1 MKAYIISIAVSS
13 VICAVINM
21 ITPENWSKYISVV
34 TGLVITVC
42 IAQPIISI
50 ISDDG
55 IGEIEYTAKEHRT
68 DGETVLYDEIKEELE
83 KRINEDARQ
92 RLKTDFGRNCE
103 VSSVVKMNNGAVS
116 GVKSINIS
124 GDKIDAVIIGK
135 MREIYGADE
144 VKYVGTEKSTK
155 KSE

>member
-1 MKAYIISIAVSS
+1 MNLKRWKFIDEF
-13 VICAVINM
+13 N
-21 ITPENWSKYISVV
+21 
-34 TGLVITVC
+34 
-42 IAQPIISI
+42 
-50 ISDDG
+50 
-55 IGEIEYTAKEHRT
+55 
-68 DGETVLYDEIKEELE
+68 LYDEIKEELE

-103 VSSVVKMNNGAVS
+103 VSSIVKMNNGAVS